1 MDENIPKFATI
12 EEEALYWKNLSLDLK
27 QSLEETKE
35 DFEEYQIS
43 SRELEAELETQLEHA
58 EAKIKDLTASNQRQ
72 QMEVESLKEK
82 LEVSQRGY
90 LKQISELEDAL
101 AQITAIKD
109 ELQKYIRE
117 LEQMNDDLERAKRT
131 TVVSLEDFEARLNH
145 AIERN
150 AFLESELDEKESLQI
165 TVQRLKDEARDLR
178 SELATTDSLPIRQK
192 IGETLVELPPDNNR
206 VKEEKMDIV
215 EGSQPDNKL
224 LHEAQQA
231 LESVMKEP
239 PGENRGTIPANQLG
253 GIRSGPL
260 VSPGGTPLTP
270 TARIS
275 ALNIVGDL
283 LRKVGAL
290 ENKLASCRNFV
301 REQPRKATS
310 PVDSPSAP
318 KRVNRTG
325 SASSGNV
332 HGMVKIT
339 V

>member
-1 MDENIPKFATI
+1 MEVDIPKFATI
-12 EEEALYWKNLSLDLK
+12 EEEALYWRNLSFDFK

-58 EAKIKDLTASNQRQ
+58 EAKIKDLTSSNQRQ
-72 QMEVESLKEK
+72 QMEVESLKER
-82 LEVSQRGY
+82 LEVSQRGF
-90 LKQISELEDAL
+90 LKQINELEDTL

-117 LEQMNDDLERAKRT
+117 LEQSNDDLERAKRT

-178 SELATTDSLPIRQK
+178 SELATTENIPIRPK
-192 IGETLVELPPDNNR
+192 IDSLVELPPDNNR
-206 VKEEKMDIV
+206 VKEEKMQVDMV

-231 LESVMKEP
+231 LESAMKDP
-239 PGENRGTIPANQLG
+239 PGNIAGNPLES
-253 GIRSGPL
+253 IRGPL

-301 REQPRKATS
+301 KDQPRKATS
-310 PVDSPSAP
+310 PVDSPSSA
-318 KRVNRTG
+318 KRINRTG